1 MHEADESMA
10 VAAEVPQDL
19 PEEEHAPPPE
29 VPVPPPDEAPPPPP
43 DAWHAVEHDRRAAEL
58 ASRESAVG
66 LLYRQRRRM

>member
-1 MHEADESMA
+1 MHEAEESMA
-10 VAAEVPQDL
+10 VVAEVPQDL

-58 ASRESAVG
+58 ASRETVVG
-66 LLYRQRRRM
+66 LLYRQRRL